1 MYVSIDEGKAKVKVP
16 KPKKVVSKE
25 MPVFYNPVMKL
36 NRDISVLLL
45 NAVENKNMRIAD
57 ILAASGIRSIRFVK
71 ELNKGKIN
79 EIHINDYSKESL
91 KLINEN
97 LKLNKIKNYS
107 IIKKNQFEK
116 INKNNKKIKITN
128 MDANLFLLNST
139 GFDYIDIDPFGTP
152 NPFLDSSVKRL
163 SRGGL
168 LAVTATDT
176 AALSGTYPSACVRK
190 YWAKPLRNEIMHE
203 VGLRILIRKVQL
215 IGAQYDKALV
225 PVFSY
230 SKEHYL
236 RVFFKC
242 EKGKKT
248 VDDVLK
254 QHGMFNES
262 GPIWL
267 GKLWD
272 LKLVSKMSSINKDES
287 LKRFISIIK
296 KESKINIIGFFDIHQ
311 LCKRNKL
318 KIPKRELIILKV
330 KNSGFRV
337 AETHFNPNG
346 LRSDIPEKALIRVL
360 KAL

>member
-1 MYVSIDEGKAKVKVP
+1 
-16 KPKKVVSKE
+16 
-25 MPVFYNPVMKL
+25 
-36 NRDISVLLL
+36 
-45 NAVENKNMRIAD
+45 MRIAD

-71 ELNKGKIN
+71 ELPKSKIN
-79 EIHINDYSKESL
+79 EIHINDYSRESL

-97 LKLNKIKNYS
+97 LKINKLNK
-107 IIKKNQFEK
+107 
-116 INKNNKKIKITN
+116 NKKIKVTN
-128 MDANLFLLNST
+128 EDANLFLLNST

-152 NPFLDSSVKRL
+152 NPFLDSSVRRL
-163 SRGGL
+163 SREGI

-225 PVFSY
+225 PIFSY

-248 VDDVLK
+248 VDYVLK
-254 QHGMFNES
+254 QQGMFNDA
-262 GPIWL
+262 GPMWL

-272 LKLVSKMSSINKDES
+272 NKLVSKMSSINEDES
-287 LKRFISIIK
+287 IKKFVSIIK
-296 KESKINIIGFFDIHQ
+296 EEAKIDVIGFFDIHR

-318 KIPKRELIILKV
+318 MIPKRDLIINKIKKAGYKV
-330 KNSGFRV
+330 S
-337 AETHFNPNG
+337 ETHFNPNG
-346 LRSDIPEKALIRVL
+346 LRSNIDEKKLIRIL
-360 KAL
+360 K